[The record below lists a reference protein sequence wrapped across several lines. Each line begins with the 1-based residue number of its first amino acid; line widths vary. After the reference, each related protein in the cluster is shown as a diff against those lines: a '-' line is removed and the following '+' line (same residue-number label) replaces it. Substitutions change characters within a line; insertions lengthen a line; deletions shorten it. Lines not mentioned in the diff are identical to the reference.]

1 MKGKFFAFVLGIIL
15 LCATSAFG
23 TGFLTSE
30 MTKPDINN
38 FFRVSKESRV
48 DFAQLRPFTG
58 DYTKVNEEFK
68 KAKEIYED
76 EKFNGS
82 DRALRLAAEQ
92 LKHQLSE
99 MNNVKATFVPRTEI
113 ESALEKIELRIE
125 PLLKSSQIRTGADK
139 WKDYILIV
147 IISLLVSGIVS
158 GLVTILWRKILT

>member
-1 MKGKFFAFVLGIIL
+1 MTENLEKL
-15 LCATSAFG
+15 LI
-23 TGFLTSE
+23 SE
-30 MTKPDINN
+30 IKRIDEKIEERSRQVDI
-38 FFRVSKESRV
+38 
-48 DFAQLRPFTG
+48 
-58 DYTKVNEEFK
+58 
-68 KAKEIYED
+68 
-76 EKFNGS
+76 KFNGS
-82 DRALRLAAEQ
+82 DKALRLAAEQ

-99 MNNVKATFVPRTEI
+99 MNNVKATFVSRTEI